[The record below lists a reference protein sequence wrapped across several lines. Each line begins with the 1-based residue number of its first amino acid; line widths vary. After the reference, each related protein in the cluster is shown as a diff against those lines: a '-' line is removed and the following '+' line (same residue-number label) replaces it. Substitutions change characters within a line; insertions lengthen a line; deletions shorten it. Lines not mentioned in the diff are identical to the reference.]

1 MARTTGATATWVPN
15 VECFRQ
21 LAEQHPTALA
31 DAVPVT
37 ADASLGWV
45 WRQEGVAHTNLWRFV
60 TLEDQLQVADDALH
74 LADTWLLDLEDVTY
88 RSVSLA
94 QAARGALLYTF
105 RDVLLA
111 TQMAAGLFDSVAP
124 RRLVV
129 AGPVGPV
136 ETALCRAAKG
146 RDIVTSLLATG
157 QPPAT
162 RQSLTTRLGR
172 NLKIVACNSTWSLPK
187 DRQRNQPTVIVFGS
201 GADFVN
207 QQHLVEQLRATRP
220 YRVVHVAVLPPQA
233 SAYSR
238 SWTERTSPALVL
250 PPYTGLR
257 QFLALR
263 ALSRDAWQRFQAVR
277 PALEGRWPVLSHLDP
292 VFRRFFLHTLSRV
305 GGVLGSAERL
315 LDAYRPDLLIVSNDS
330 GPRERAIVL
339 AARQRGIPSAQLIH
353 SGFNDLHFR
362 RFVTDELWVWGEVH
376 RRQFQALGVPQ
387 ERLRITGNP
396 NYDHLALPGA
406 RPGEVRGEVRSQLGV
421 AEEELLLL
429 LITAK
434 PPNLLTFVDMEQHVL
449 DLAVLCEALGPDRG
463 VRLAIKPHPRYDDTA
478 VYRGLADRYPWVTVL
493 EGWLLDRLLPACDGA
508 LMANTATTGAIE
520 ALLFGKPVI
529 WIRPSTRYP
538 SSFAIFD
545 AVVLSVENR
554 ADIAPTLQRFVAH
567 PEFREAVRQ
576 QGQAYLPQLVANLGA
591 NATEAAMAA
600 IDQVMQQGRRDS

>member
-1 MARTTGATATWVPN
+1 MAETTAATAIWVPN
-15 VECFRQ
+15 VECYRQ
-21 LAEQHPTALA
+21 LAERHPTALA
-31 DAVPVT
+31 DAIPVT
-37 ADASLGWV
+37 ADASLSWM
-45 WRQEGVAHTNLWRFV
+45 WRQEGVPHTNLWRFV
-60 TLEDQLQVADDALH
+60 TLEDQLQVADEALH

-88 RSVSLA
+88 HGVSLA
-94 QAARGALLYTF
+94 RAAQGALLYTF

-111 TQMAAGLFDSVAP
+111 AQMAAGLFDSVAP

-136 ETALCRAAKG
+136 ETALCWAAKG
-146 RDIVTSLLATG
+146 RDVATSLLATG

-162 RQSLTTRLGR
+162 RQSLTARLGR
-172 NLKIVACNSTWSLPK
+172 NLQIVARNSAWSLPG

-207 QQHLVEQLRATRP
+207 QQHLVERLRATRP

-238 SWTERTSPALVL
+238 SGTLSTSPALVL
-250 PPYTGLR
+250 PPYAGLG
-257 QFLALR
+257 QYLALR
-263 ALSRDAWQRFQAVR
+263 ALGRDAWRRFQAVR
-277 PALEGRWPVLSHLDP
+277 PALERRWPVLSHLDP
-292 VFRRFFLHTLSRV
+292 DLRRFFLHTLSRA
-305 GGVLGSAERL
+305 GGILGSAERL

-387 ERLRITGNP
+387 ERLRVTGNP
-396 NYDHLALPGA
+396 NYDYLAEPGTTPGET
-406 RPGEVRGEVRSQLGV
+406 RGEVRGQLGV

-434 PPNLLTFVDMEQHVL
+434 PPSLLTFVDMEQHVL
-449 DLAVLCEALGPDRG
+449 DLEALCEALGPGRG

-478 VYRGLADRYPWVTVL
+478 VYRGLAGRYPWVTVL
-493 EGWLLDRLLPACDGA
+493 EGCLLDRLLPACDGA

-529 WIRPSTRYP
+529 WIRPSTHYP
-538 SSFAIFD
+538 ASFAILD
-545 AVVLSVENR
+545 AVVQSVENR

-567 PEFREAVRQ
+567 PEFREAVRER
-576 QGQAYLPQLVANLGA
+576 GQAHLPQLVANLGGS
-591 NATEAAMAA
+591 ATGATMAA
-600 IDQVMQQGRRDS
+600 IDRFMQQGGRGS